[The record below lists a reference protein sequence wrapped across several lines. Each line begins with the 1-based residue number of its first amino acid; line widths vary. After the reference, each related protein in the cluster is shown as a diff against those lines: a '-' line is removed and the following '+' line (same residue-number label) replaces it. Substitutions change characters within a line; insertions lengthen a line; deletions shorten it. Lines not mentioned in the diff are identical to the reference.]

1 MPSVGLYE
9 WKITIVQPM
18 LAFMFKN
25 VLKSSASAQKL
36 DILSY
41 KKVILSSKQIGN
53 PRKTK

>member
-18 LAFMFKN
+18 LVFMFKN

-36 DILSY
+36 DVLSY

>member
-36 DILSY
+36 DVLSY